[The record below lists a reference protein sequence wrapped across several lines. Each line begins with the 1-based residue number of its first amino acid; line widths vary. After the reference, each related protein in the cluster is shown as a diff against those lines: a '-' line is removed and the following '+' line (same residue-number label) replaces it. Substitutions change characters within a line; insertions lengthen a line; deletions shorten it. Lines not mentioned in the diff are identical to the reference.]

1 MYGIMEVIKRLEDN
15 FMQYRDNEQLK
26 EYIRLI
32 MKHENIT
39 YKELGEKIG
48 TSQQNVYK
56 MLNKNQLKFDDVLKV
71 CNALE
76 YKFSINITKENGEGA
91 EKDPYIQALSAMD
104 GLAEMRMEIAKIK
117 EAHEQMLEEI
127 HGINNQK
134 YKKNN
139 K

>member
-1 MYGIMEVIKRLEDN
+1 MRYK
-15 FMQYRDNEQLK
+15 DNEQLK

-32 MKHENIT
+32 MRHENIT

-76 YKFSINITKENGEGA
+76 YKFSINIVKENGEGV
-91 EKDPYIQALSAMD
+91 ESEPYIQALSAMD
-104 GLAEMRMEIAKIK
+104 GLEDMRMELAKMK
-117 EAHEQMLEEI
+117 ESYEKVLEQIEE
-127 HGINNQK
+127 INNQK
-134 YKKNN
+134 DDKNKK
-139 K
+139 

>member
-1 MYGIMEVIKRLEDN
+1 
-15 FMQYRDNEQLK
+15 MQYRDNEQLK

>member
-1 MYGIMEVIKRLEDN
+1 MRYK
-15 FMQYRDNEQLK
+15 DNEQLK

-32 MKHENIT
+32 MRHENIT

-76 YKFSINITKENGEGA
+76 YKFSINIVKENGEGV
-91 EKDPYIQALSAMD
+91 ESEPYIQALSAMD
-104 GLAEMRMEIAKIK
+104 GLEDIRMELAKMK
-117 EAHEQMLEEI
+117 ESYEKVLEQIEE
-127 HGINNQK
+127 INNQK
-134 YKKNN
+134 DDKNKKY
-139 K
+139 

>member
-1 MYGIMEVIKRLEDN
+1 
-15 FMQYRDNEQLK
+15 MQYRDNEQLK
-26 EYIRLI
+26 EYIRVI
-32 MKHENIT
+32 MRRENVT

-76 YKFSINITKENGEGA
+76 YKFSINIVKENGEDT

-104 GLAEMRMEIAKIK
+104 GLADMRMEIAKIK
-117 EAHEQMLEEI
+117 KDYEQMLKEI
-127 HGINNQK
+127 NGISNQK
-134 YKKNN
+134 DENN
-139 K
+139 KK

>member
-1 MYGIMEVIKRLEDN
+1 MEVENTMK
-15 FMQYRDNEQLK
+15 YRDNEQLK

-32 MKHENIT
+32 MKHEGVT

-71 CNALE
+71 CDALG
-76 YKFSINITKENGEGA
+76 YKFSINIVKENGEGV
-91 EKDPYIQALSAMD
+91 EKDPYVQALSAMD
-104 GLAEMRMEIAKIK
+104 GLAEMRIEIAKIK

-127 HGINNQK
+127 HEINN
-134 YKKNN
+134 KKGE

>member
-1 MYGIMEVIKRLEDN
+1 MRYK
-15 FMQYRDNEQLK
+15 DNEQLK

-32 MKHENIT
+32 MRHENIT

-76 YKFSINITKENGEGA
+76 YKFSINIVKENGEGV
-91 EKDPYIQALSAMD
+91 ESEPYIQALSAMD
-104 GLAEMRMEIAKIK
+104 GLEDMRMELAKMK
-117 EAHEQMLEEI
+117 ESYEKVLEQIEE
-127 HGINNQK
+127 INNQK
-134 YKKNN
+134 DDKNKKY
-139 K
+139 

>member
-1 MYGIMEVIKRLEDN
+1 MRYK
-15 FMQYRDNEQLK
+15 DNEQLK

-32 MKHENIT
+32 MRHENIT

-76 YKFSINITKENGEGA
+76 YKFSINIVKENGEGV
-91 EKDPYIQALSAMD
+91 ESEPYIQALSAMD
-104 GLAEMRMEIAKIK
+104 GLEDMRMELAKMK
-117 EAHEQMLEEI
+117 ESYEKVLEQIEE
-127 HGINNQK
+127 INNQK
-134 YKKNN
+134 DDKNKKC
-139 K
+139 

>member
-1 MYGIMEVIKRLEDN
+1 MRYK
-15 FMQYRDNEQLK
+15 DNEQLK

-32 MKHENIT
+32 MRHENIT

-76 YKFSINITKENGEGA
+76 YKFSINIVKENGDGVES
-91 EKDPYIQALSAMD
+91 EPYIQALSAMD
-104 GLAEMRMEIAKIK
+104 GLEDMRMELAKMK
-117 EAHEQMLEEI
+117 ESYEKVLEQIEE
-127 HGINNQK
+127 INNQK
-134 YKKNN
+134 DDKNKKC
-139 K
+139 